1 MTIFRII
8 ITLCFAIIA
17 GTLAKEYFDNK
28 QDTVVWD
35 RFIQDHSC
43 RVMSQQRISSR
54 RDITTW
60 LCDDGV
66 TYTR

>member
-8 ITLCFAIIA
+8 ITFCFAIIA
-17 GTLAKEYFDNK
+17 AALTKEYFDN
-28 QDTVVWD
+28 QRDTASWT
-35 RFIQDHSC
+35 RFIEDHSC
-43 RVMSQQRISSR
+43 RVMSQQRINNH
-54 RDITTW
+54 RDMVTW